1 VFTLV
6 RHAHAGEKKLWT
18 LPDQLRPLSVHGW
31 QQAEALID
39 TLAGR
44 PASRLLSSPY
54 LRCQQTLLPLA
65 ARLEAPVE
73 DCDLLAPHADTADL
87 DEFLAD
93 PALEGATLCTHGE
106 TLTAL
111 LDRWHR
117 RGGVALPFGSGP
129 LPTGA
134 TEKGAAWIVDDDGN
148 GRSATYRPPRS
159 PSAYGLALSG
169 ATRRDV
175 RVAQ

>member
-1 VFTLV
+1 MFTLV
-6 RHAHAGEKKLWT
+6 RHAHAGDKKQWT

-31 QQAEALID
+31 QQADGLIETLLTE
-39 TLAGR
+39 TLAGL
-44 PASRLLSSPY
+44 PAPRLLSSPF
-54 LRCQQTLLPLA
+54 LRCQQTLTPLA
-65 ARLEAPVE
+65 AVLGQTIE
-73 DCDLLAPHADTADL
+73 DCEL
-87 DEFLAD
+87 LAD
-93 PALEGATLCTHGE
+93 PALEGAVLCTHGE

-134 TEKGAAWIVDDDGN
+134 TEKGAAWIVDDDGS

-159 PSAYGLALSG
+159 PTAYGLALSG
-169 ATRRDV
+169 ATHRDV